1 MSIGVST
8 ILDSTNSNEIMII
21 GLGGGSLCTFL
32 YHCFSNVW
40 YIIKRKKKKKT
51 H

>member
-21 GLGGGSLCTFL
+21 GLGGGGLCTFL

-40 YIIKRKKKKKT
+40 YIIKKEKR
-51 H
+51 